1 MLYEICE
8 HLHNFFD
15 TRDGEYIDRTAGTFA
30 ISDGVLSPIPSSLVV
45 GQYVRIV
52 GSLLNDGVYVLAE
65 SEPGEGE
72 EAQIILAGTVDE
84 TFTGAIFGLAIPRD
98 LVTLDSE
105 ISAYVTAN
113 PASGYVAESFGG
125 WSGTKA
131 TGANGAPLSWKSV
144 FAARLNRWRKL

>member
-30 ISDGVLSPIPSSLVV
+30 ISDGVISPLPSSLIG
-45 GQYVRIV
+45 GQYIRIV
-52 GSLLNDGVYVLAE
+52 GSLLNDGIWLLPADLTIE
-65 SEPGEGE
+65 DL
-72 EAQIILAGTVDE
+72 QDE
-84 TFTGAIFGLAIPRD
+84 TFTGAVFGLAIPID

-113 PASGYVAESFGG
+113 PASGYVSESFGG
-125 WSGTKA
+125 WIGTKA
-131 TGANGAPLSWKSV
+131 TGANGAPLSWRSV
-144 FAARLNRWRKL
+144 FAARLNRWRKI